1 MDNVA
6 ASVSFGRQVDISA
19 DTESVDTYHHHSF
32 GKKSFHRPTFCHHCT
47 EMLWGI
53 TKQGQT
59 CEVCNFVSHERC
71 LYNIVTPCSSVA
83 SDRIKDPVPH
93 TWSDP
98 VQARKKFCNVCR
110 RRLDDSVVLRCEVC
124 EYYAHLGCLDFVVS
138 DCRKCASYV
147 RNKDASNEQ
156 FKHHWREGNL
166 PHNGKCALCK
176 KTCGTTECLSSMKC
190 NWCWTMAHAGCY
202 MQLPQTCTFGALAEI
217 LMPQSCL
224 SMPVTNA
231 FVKGDL
237 ASKGKKPKVSTF
249 FVPTP
254 PTSKPNKTPRSRP
267 VSDAH
272 ASRQARRRY
281 LKANMMDNSS
291 ENRAKDDSETG
302 KEPHA
307 ITMVDFN
314 YAHGLLRQESDV
326 SMIEAGL
333 FCACPDKPCPDKA
346 DGQLVKIYD
355 GYLSLQKRNCKT
367 ISVPKDASIQ
377 QMIEAALRAY
387 LIKDNAVYYY
397 LSAVTETDGEITEKR
412 LSDPDNLAT
421 LTKVSMGKAPSL
433 FLRYEDKDTRRGTI
447 KVFSSELNTS
457 VPRPIS
463 INSHISVEE
472 VIEMA
477 LHKFRIEDA
486 DPNDY
491 SLWEVVLDKGVQER
505 VMERYECPWPQ
516 LIKARRNSLK
526 QMKQTRYYLRKN
538 EQPTQERARMYVGNL
553 PINLSEFKYKQI
565 IQKMLDE
572 ESMFTS
578 IDMVYAQY
586 GSACVSFIDHEAAV
600 KAYYILK
607 DTTYEDKL
615 LTVLF
620 LPEIHLEM
628 LPEDHCPLLVF
639 VNTRSGGCQGIEVQD
654 ALRKMLNPH
663 QVFDLDQGGPLP
675 GLHVFSQLKEYKAL
689 ICGGDGTVGWVLSC
703 LDDIGQES
711 VCSSPPIAV
720 LPLGT
725 GNDLSRVLKWG
736 GGYQQG
742 DDLYQMLQTVI
753 EAEEVKLDRWTVVFE
768 PEGKHTE
775 IDNKSNSSNSSSG
788 DDMPNLFVMNNY
800 FGIGIDADLC
810 LGFHNAREEKPE
822 KFNNRV
828 YNKIV
833 YVRQGMQKL
842 GRKTN
847 CRELNK
853 ELKIEVDNKLLKLP
867 TLEGILIMNISS
879 WGSGADPWGSSDAQ
893 DEFQRSSHDDGM
905 LEIIGLTGVMHLGQI
920 QGSLRNGIRLAQASH
935 IRIWMNSD
943 MPVQVDG
950 EPWMQLSG
958 QVVVSR
964 SALQATMLKKRKHRI
979 ARRNTEP
986 AISGDTAA
994 QRDQA
999 KLVAVNSEE
1008 IAQI

>member
-1 MDNVA
+1 ME
-6 ASVSFGRQVDISA
+6 SLSFGRRVDITA
-19 DTESVDTYHHHSF
+19 DTESADTYHHHTF
-32 GKKSFHRPTFCHHCT
+32 VKKSFHRPTFCHHCT

-53 TKQGQT
+53 TKQGLT

-83 SDRIKDPVPH
+83 SDRIKEPVPH

-110 RRLDDSVVLRCEVC
+110 RKFDDGVLLRCEVC

-138 DCRKCASYV
+138 DCRKC
-147 RNKDASNEQ
+147 SNYEESKEMGEKK
-156 FKHHWREGNL
+156 FVHHWREGNL
-166 PHNGKCALCK
+166 PPSGKCALCK
-176 KTCGTTECLSSMKC
+176 CKCGTTECLSSMKC
-190 NWCWTMAHAGCY
+190 SWCWTMAHCGCY
-202 MQLPQTCTFGALAEI
+202 KQLPQSCNYGALAEI
-217 LMPQSCL
+217 LMPRSCL

-231 FVKGDL
+231 SVKADL
-237 ASKGKKPKVSTF
+237 ASKGKLKKFWLDAIKAPKPKKV
-249 FVPTP
+249 
-254 PTSKPNKTPRSRP
+254 KTPRARP

-272 ASRQARRRY
+272 VNQQARRRY
-281 LKANMMDNSS
+281 LKANMMENSA
-291 ENRAKDDSETG
+291 ETRAKDDETG
-302 KEPHA
+302 KECQPVPM
-307 ITMVDFN
+307 TDYN

-346 DGQLVKIYD
+346 DGQIVKIYD
-355 GYLSLQKRNCKT
+355 GYIALSKRNFKT
-367 ISVPKDASIQ
+367 IQVQKDATIQ

-387 LIKDNAVYYY
+387 LIKDEASNYY
-397 LSAVTETDGEITEKR
+397 LSSVSDTDGEITEKR
-412 LSDPDNLAT
+412 LSELDNLT
-421 LTKVSMGKAPSL
+421 SLTKVSMGKAPSL

-447 KVFSSELNTS
+447 KVFSGDPDTTS

-477 LHKFRIEDA
+477 LHKFRIDDG

-491 SLWEVVLDKGVQER
+491 SLMEVVLDKGVQER

-516 LIKARRNSLK
+516 LLKARRNSLK

-538 EQPTQERARMYVGNL
+538 EQPTMELARMYVGSL

-572 ESMFTS
+572 DSMFAS

-586 GSACVSFIDHEAAV
+586 GSACVSFSDHEAAV
-600 KAYYILK
+600 KAYKILK

-620 LPEIHLEM
+620 IPEIHLDK

-639 VNTRSGGCQGIEVQD
+639 VNTRSGGCQGIDVQD

-742 DDLYQMLQTVI
+742 DDLYQMLQTVM

-833 YVRQGMQKL
+833 YLRQGMQKL

-853 ELKIEVDNKLLKLP
+853 EILIDVDNKRLKLP
-867 TLEGILIMNISS
+867 TLEGILILNISS
-879 WGSGADPWGSSDAQ
+879 WGSGADPWGSSDTQ
-893 DEFQRSSHDDGM
+893 DEFQRASHDDGM

-935 IRIWMNSD
+935 IRISMKTD

-958 QVVVSR
+958 EVVVSR

-986 AISGDTAA
+986 AISGDSAA